1 MLNNWVNNT
10 EALKFRSSSR
20 GYVMVLN
27 PRPSVTISLD
37 FLCRRSNRSFGQIHL
52 DFEKTFTSVMPVF
65 KKIIVDLKNFFN
77 CVSLCFLV
85 FSSSSSFSS
94 VCFSDLKCDKWINV
108 LIHVLACKYKKAC
121 QWAELLICE
130 GVFEYSSS
138 FSSFSLLFFL
148 ILKQIKK
155 CYDLSM
161 QI

>member
-1 MLNNWVNNT
+1 MAPSRMLYGKYFSRY
-10 EALKFRSSSR
+10 EFLKIYLWKLRIEFFFIF
-20 GYVMVLN
+20 Y
-27 PRPSVTISLD
+27 
-37 FLCRRSNRSFGQIHL
+37 
-52 DFEKTFTSVMPVF
+52 DFEKDQNRSVFMFVWACKYKKTCLWAYLLICEGVF
-65 KKIIVDLKNFFN
+65 EH
-77 CVSLCFLV
+77 
-85 FSSSSSFSS
+85 FSSFSSFSS

-108 LIHVLACKYKKAC
+108 LIHVWACKYKKAC